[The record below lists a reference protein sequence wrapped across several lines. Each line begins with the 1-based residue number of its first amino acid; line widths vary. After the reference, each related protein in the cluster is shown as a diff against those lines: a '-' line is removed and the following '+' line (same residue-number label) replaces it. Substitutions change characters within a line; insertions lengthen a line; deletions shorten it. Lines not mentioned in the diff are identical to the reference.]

1 LISETLDLE
10 LVKWDG
16 EYYGVSTIW
25 LRWADRD
32 GTLIPTKRELKEDAI
47 AESNE
52 KIEQIINKLK
62 AIGMNSEQISEITGV
77 PIEDLPTFQVA
88 LDPEL

>member
-1 LISETLDLE
+1 LE

-32 GTLIPTKRELKEDAI
+32 GNLIPTQRELKEEAIVYANEAI
-47 AESNE
+47 AKSNE
-52 KIEQIINKLK
+52 KIEQIINNLK

-77 PIEDLPTFQVA
+77 PIEDLKP
-88 LDPEL
+88 